1 MYTLYGAPHSLY
13 TGKVRSYLRKQG
25 IAYVEKS
32 PSDPAFRSEILPQ
45 IGRSIIPV
53 LVCPDG
59 RVVQDSVDIFAHL
72 EAQGVRLTAKPPG
85 LKQQLL
91 AHIVE
96 LYASLGM
103 TRHAM
108 HYRWSY
114 LADQEAFL
122 LDAFGAGAGTDA
134 AVKVMSRMASYLPP
148 LGVTSATAPLIEASY
163 EALLGILEAHFARHP
178 YLLGAQPSLGD
189 YGLLGPMFA
198 HLGRDP
204 VPAGIMKRKAPK
216 VFRWVE
222 RMNAPDLDM
231 PEYRAQPAGY
241 LAGDE
246 IPDTLAPCCRTWP
259 PNSSLRSPTS

>member
-1 MYTLYGAPHSLY
+1 
-13 TGKVRSYLRKQG
+13 
-25 IAYVEKS
+25 
-32 PSDPAFRSEILPQ
+32 
-45 IGRSIIPV
+45 
-53 LVCPDG
+53 
-59 RVVQDSVDIFAHL
+59 VQDSVDIFAHL
-72 EAQGVRLTAKPPG
+72 EAHGVRLTAKPPG

-96 LYASLGM
+96 LYGSLGM

-122 LDAFGAGAGTDA
+122 LDAFGAAAGTDA
-134 AVKVMSRMASYLPP
+134 AVKVMSRMASFLRP
-148 LGVTSATAPLIEASY
+148 LGVAPATVPLIEGSF
-163 EALLGILEAHFARHP
+163 EALLSILEAHFARHP

-222 RMNAPDLDM
+222 RMTAPGLDT
-231 PEYRAQPAGY
+231 PEFAGY
-241 LAGDE
+241 GTDFLLNDQIPQTLEPLFQHIASEILPMLTDKLAVLDALVAEHDPQDGQPVAPKPHQRNIGLAE
-246 IPDTLAPCCRTWP
+246 THFRGIP
-259 PNSSLRSPTS
+259 